1 MFEKL
6 DRNDLTAILGH
17 LTEVLDILLNK
28 PQEIEINIPLSGI
41 SFAECIE
48 RHPQNPKPVSWNDI
62 CGKWSYNTDA
72 FKQLKGMIPSCFTIV
87 REDDI
92 YLISFDDKPEL
103 IYRLSADDQEEGVF
117 YFFIESCYFK
127 LCYNPDLK
135 GIYIVPYFNYQKRS
149 EG

>member
-6 DRNDLTAILGH
+6 NKNDLMAVVCH
-17 LTEVLDILLNK
+17 LTGVLDILNK
-28 PQEIEINIPLSGI
+28 QEETEIRFPASGI
-41 SFAECIE
+41 SFAECLE
-48 RHPQNPKPVSWNDI
+48 KFQAEPQPVSLNDI
-62 CGKWSYNTDA
+62 CGKWAYNTDA
-72 FKQLKGMIPSCFTIV
+72 FKELKSKIPPCFTIV

-103 IYRLSADDQEEGVF
+103 IYKLLADDLEEGIF

>member
-6 DRNDLTAILGH
+6 NKNDLMALVCH
-17 LTEVLDILLNK
+17 LTGVLDILNK
-28 PQEIEINIPLSGI
+28 QGEAEMQFPASGI
-41 SFAECIE
+41 NFAECLE
-48 RHPQNPKPVSWNDI
+48 KFQPEPQSISWDDI
-62 CGKWSYNTDA
+62 CGKWSYKTDA
-72 FKQLKGMIPSCFTIV
+72 FKELKSMIPPCFTIV

-92 YLISFDDKPEL
+92 YLISFGDKPEL
-103 IYRLSADDQEEGVF
+103 IYKLLADDLEEGIF

>member
-6 DRNDLTAILGH
+6 NENDLMAVVCH
-17 LTEVLDILLNK
+17 LTGVLDILNK
-28 PQEIEINIPLSGI
+28 QGEAEIRFPASGI
-41 SFAECIE
+41 NFAECLE
-48 RHPQNPKPVSWNDI
+48 KFQREPQPISWDDI

-72 FKQLKGMIPSCFTIV
+72 FKELKSKIAPCFTIV
-87 REDDI
+87 REDDV

-103 IYRLSADDQEEGVF
+103 IYKLLADDLEEGIF